1 MRIKYIK
8 NSIEPSST
16 GTGGHSIKAF
26 PEIEI
31 EIEGTIQEV
40 HNTIE
45 RLDEKIFK
53 PDV

>member
-1 MRIKYIK
+1 MRIKYIR
-8 NSIEPSST
+8 NSIEPAST
-16 GTGGHSIKAF
+16 GTGDNSVKVF

-40 HNTIE
+40 HNTIK

-53 PDV
+53 PTA